1 MKTLYI
7 LLCSFSLSIMEGC
20 SKNNVEIPP
29 VEFGKIDA
37 RFGRHGYTLMND
49 HSRKVINT
57 LTYDGKNYRFY
68 IELNNFGNNG
78 FQDYRVFHRLE
89 VDLEDIVAG
98 KVYSFDA
105 TNSST
110 ERQQKNRISY
120 EYIEAIGDR
129 FDHKFYR
136 PAIGK
141 RNLSLTIESIKSNN
155 YRTPAIDGGF
165 EGYLFNVADVRDSV
179 LISARFLTEA
189 VR

>member
-7 LLCSFSLSIMEGC
+7 LLCSFSLFIMGAC

-29 VEFGKIDA
+29 AEFGKIDA
-37 RFGRHGYTLMND
+37 RFGRHGYTLIND
-49 HSRKVINT
+49 HFRKVINT
-57 LTYDGKNYRFY
+57 RVYDGKKYGFY

-98 KVYSFDA
+98 KVYSFDT

-136 PAIGK
+136 PAVGK
-141 RNLSLTIESIKSNN
+141 SNVSLTLDGVKRSD
-155 YRTPAIDGGF
+155 YRTPAI
-165 EGYLFNVADVRDSV
+165 EGYLSGYLYNIADVRDSV
-179 LISARFLTEA
+179 LISAQFLTEA
-189 VR
+189 VK